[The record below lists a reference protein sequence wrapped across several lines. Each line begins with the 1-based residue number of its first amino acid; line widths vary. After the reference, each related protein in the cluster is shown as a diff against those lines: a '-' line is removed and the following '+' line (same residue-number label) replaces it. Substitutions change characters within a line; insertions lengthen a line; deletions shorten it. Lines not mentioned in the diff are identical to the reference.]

1 MIHSSNPVVQNALI
15 AANTTGGPLF
25 KCKRCGA
32 TGNPYDGFCRKCG
45 YILTRDEMLYRAKE
59 LIERNLR
66 QRTPHPIVGLAY
78 LKGIGRIDLEI
89 GHKGIGPGQD
99 FGSGLSKILQ
109 KHEKDLPKLGM
120 TLVLGKTFDPK
131 EEGKIAKELGGYVAV
146 IGKRDYGGT
155 VITHFKRKKKGD

>member
-1 MIHSSNPVVQNALI
+1 MIRSSNPVVQNALI

-120 TLVLGKTFDPK
+120 TLVLGKTAGVEDDEIIRTRGDYK
-131 EEGKIAKELGGYVAV
+131 LV
-146 IGKRDYGGT
+146 IGKRDRGGT
-155 VITHFKRKKKGD
+155 IVTHYRTK